1 MVGILWSSLNAIDFE
16 TWVAVVCKNAKRCN
30 LQIILYIFLYLEKQH
45 NSHVYSFYNFS
56 ICSFL
61 ALFFFKP
68 FFIVIVHYTQFC
80 CYAVCTAY
88 CVFFFQIWAITWA
101 TLCLFFKVFCIM
113 WSCLSKSCF
122 LHHVVWKY
130 GGIKLII
137 HPYWFGSNYG
147 AHKALFSS
155 KLIITFLMNKSSHPS
170 KFKML
175 GVTLDL
181 HFVWIKGIWRVW
193 EKE

>member
-1 MVGILWSSLNAIDFE
+1 MLFPCSILFQTFLHCDSSLHTVLLLCCLHSLLSVFLP
-16 TWVAVVCKNAKRCN
+16 N
-30 LQIILYIFLYLEKQH
+30 LSGYLS
-45 NSHVYSFYNFS
+45 N
-56 ICSFL
+56 
-61 ALFFFKP
+61 
-68 FFIVIVHYTQFC
+68 IVP
-80 CYAVCTAY
+80 
-88 CVFFFQIWAITWA
+88 
-101 TLCLFFKVFCIM
+101 FFKVFCIM

-122 LHHVVWKY
+122 LHHAVWKY

-193 EKE
+193 KEE